1 MNLINIY
8 RISDRS
14 NIEKIKPEY
23 ASKEQC
29 LKTFVREFGK
39 DNLITLCDNV
49 TDETFDMVHN

>member
-14 NIEKIKPEY
+14 NIEKIKPKY

-39 DNLITLCDNV
+39 DNLIILCDNV
-49 TDETFDMVHN
+49 TD